1 MSRKL
6 QITLEDD
13 QYAILNELAHR
24 TRISMAEHIRML
36 IDKEHRPNAR
46 PTLGG
51 FMSRKVVLVASADL
65 RSICRPAGSGRAGEG
80 DLIGVSRRSGCTDTE
95 ASLAS
100 PPRLYPGMRGR
111 HDVRRHRRAQA
122 RARGRAAR

>member
-13 QYAILNELAHR
+13 QYALLNELAHR

-51 FMSRKVVLVASADL
+51 FMVAL
-65 RSICRPAGSGRAGEG
+65 TRRPDQPYIGR
-80 DLIGVSRRSGCTDTE
+80 R
-95 ASLAS
+95 
-100 PPRLYPGMRGR
+100 PGIKL
-111 HDVRRHRRAQA
+111 D
-122 RARGRAAR
+122 